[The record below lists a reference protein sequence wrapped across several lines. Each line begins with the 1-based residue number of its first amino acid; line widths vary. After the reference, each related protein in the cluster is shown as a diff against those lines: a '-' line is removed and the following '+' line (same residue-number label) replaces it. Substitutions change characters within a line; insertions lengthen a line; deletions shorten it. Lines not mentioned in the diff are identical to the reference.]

1 MKTICFYFQIH
12 QPQRLKQYRFFNIGS
27 DHYYYDD
34 FANEDIMHQISEISF
49 LPANRLLLEM
59 IEANKGKFKVAFSIS
74 GVALDQ
80 LEYYAP
86 EVIDGLKQLV
96 DTGCVELIAETH
108 AHSLSSLIDPIEF
121 ELQVKNHSDR
131 LFEIFGQK
139 PKVFRNTELIYSDEI
154 AAQVQ
159 HMGFETMLIEG
170 AKHILGWKS
179 PNYVYESVTN
189 PSLKLLLKNGKFTED
204 IGTNFSNYHWDQYP
218 LTADK
223 YIQWIADTPQEEKVF
238 NLFMNYEVIGNFQK
252 KSSGIFEF
260 IKALPYFAEQHNISF
275 STPAE
280 VAKKH
285 KPAGR
290 LSVPDPISWVD
301 LESDT
306 SAWLGNSLQQ
316 EAFNKLYELGERVR
330 LSRSS
335 SIRQDWNYLQCSDHF
350 YNMGT
355 KKPLPF
361 SPFAT
366 PYEAFTIY
374 MNALSDFEERV
385 EAEYPSSIETE
396 ELNSL
401 ITTIHNQADQ
411 INELKKE
418 MHQKD
423 ILLSAIEKEEPKAVA
438 KKPKAKPKKT
448 PQAKN

>member
-34 FANEDIMHQISEISF
+34 YANEDIMHQIAEISF
-49 LPANRLLLEM
+49 IPANRLLLEM
-59 IEANKGKFKVAFSIS
+59 IEANEGKFKVAFSVS
-74 GVALDQ
+74 GVALNQ
-80 LEYYAP
+80 LEFYAP

-96 DTGCVELIAETH
+96 DTGCVELIAETQS
-108 AHSLSSLIDPIEF
+108 HSLSSLIDPVEF
-121 ELQVKNHSDR
+121 EIQVKNHTNR
-131 LFEIFGQK
+131 LKEIFGVT

-154 AAQVQ
+154 AAQVKA
-159 HMGFETMLIEG
+159 MGFETMLIEG

-189 PSLKLLLKNGKFTED
+189 PAIKLLLRNSRFSND
-204 IGTNFSNYHWDQYP
+204 IGNNFSNYNWSEYP

-223 YIQWIADTPQEEKVF
+223 YMKWISEIPEEEQII
-238 NLFMNYEVIGNFQK
+238 NLFMNYEVLGNFQK

-260 IKALPYFAEQHNISF
+260 IKALPYFAQQYNISF
-275 STPAE
+275 STPSD
-280 VAKKH
+280 VVQHH
-285 KPAGR
+285 KVTGK
-290 LSVPDPISWVD
+290 LSVPDPISWAE

-316 EAFNKLYELGERVR
+316 EAFNKFYALGERVR

-335 SIRQDWNYLQCSDHF
+335 AIQEDWSYLQCSDHF
-350 YNMGT
+350 YYMGT
-355 KKPLPF
+355 KRPLTLTPYP
-361 SPFAT
+361 S
-366 PYEAFTIY
+366 PYEAFTVY

-385 EAEYPSSIETE
+385 EAEFPSSIETE

-401 ITTIHNQADQ
+401 ITTIHNQADE

-418 MHQKD
+418 LRQKD
-423 ILLSAIEKEEPKAVA
+423 QLLAAIEKPAERKT
-438 KKPKAKPKKT
+438 KKRKI
-448 PQAKN
+448 QES